1 MYSTRRITMLAILA
15 SALLGLQPAVAGPI
29 DIGKTYTFDLV
40 QADPAAG
47 LGDSNGVGNFGT
59 VTLTQALNEVDVSV
73 ALKAGYLFANTG
85 NDKGPHQ
92 AFVFNLGSGFAGAT
106 LAMTSLSNLFD
117 ISNKG
122 PFNQTPWGDFTDA
135 VEFNASVKGGLSAK
149 IAGPVTFS
157 VKAAGITLD
166 NFVSN
171 APAATLGN
179 PQPIGYLFSADVGNA
194 ASGKTGNVVTAANTA
209 PQVGHVVAEPNIIA
223 LLGLGLLGAGLTM
236 RRRK

>member
-1 MYSTRRITMLAILA
+1 M
-15 SALLGLQPAVAGPI
+15 
-29 DIGKTYTFDLV
+29 
-40 QADPAAG
+40 
-47 LGDSNGVGNFGT
+47 
-59 VTLTQALNEVDVSV
+59 
-73 ALKAGYLFANTG
+73 
-85 NDKGPHQ
+85 
-92 AFVFNLGSGFAGAT
+92 
-106 LAMTSLSNLFD
+106 
-117 ISNKG
+117 
-122 PFNQTPWGDFTDA
+122 
-135 VEFNASVKGGLSAK
+135 
-149 IAGPVTFS
+149 TFS

-194 ASGKTGNVVTAANTA
+194 ASSKTGNVVTAVNAA